1 MQKSHIIFEFYLF
14 IELNVIVHNRINIVY
29 LYNDKILPEF
39 LMKIYIIAINQI
51 PVHENRY

>member
-14 IELNVIVHNRINIVY
+14 IELNVIVRNRINIVY

-39 LMKIYIIAINQI
+39 LMKILYK
-51 PVHENRY
+51 

>member
-14 IELNVIVHNRINIVY
+14 IELNVIVHNQINIVY

-39 LMKIYIIAINQI
+39 LMKILYK
-51 PVHENRY
+51 

>member
-14 IELNVIVHNRINIVY
+14 IELNVIVRNQINIVY

-39 LMKIYIIAINQI
+39 LMKILYK
-51 PVHENRY
+51 

>member
-39 LMKIYIIAINQI
+39 LMKILYK
-51 PVHENRY
+51 